1 MRRSTILCLPLQSV
15 LPGLSLANLLFAPNT
30 LALSLFSN
38 IRLGY
43 KGQLLDDKRSSLF
56 WLTSGDNEINEVV
69 VLKKI
74 FEL

>member
-1 MRRSTILCLPLQSV
+1 MFFD
-15 LPGLSLANLLFAPNT
+15 LSLASLLIVPKS

-56 WLTSGDNEINEVV
+56 WPTSGDNEINEGE
-69 VLKKI
+69 VLKKLFSVVI
-74 FEL
+74 YSLASYTF